1 MTDLQDKLQYR
12 AENKADSI
20 CYTYKQHFAAA
31 NFYRVLSR
39 LLDGTM
45 FAAAALIL
53 ATNFW
58 GVMPNRYIAVPAL
71 LIAAI
76 TGYRRGTNLED
87 RAEAFRRSARRYH
100 ALFDEYRDFLTITAI
115 SDQLSEAE
123 IEAEFT
129 RLSEDRRHL
138 NMTTPDASE
147 FWYHYIRWK
156 GEDTIIREIT
166 TTRETREAL
175 SGNQEHER

>member
-1 MTDLQDKLQYR
+1 MEGLRSKLRYR

-31 NFYRVLSR
+31 NFYRALSR
-39 LLDGTM
+39 ALDCVM
-45 FAAAALIL
+45 FVAAALIL

-87 RAEAFRRSARRYH
+87 RTEEFRRSARRH
-100 ALFDEYRDFLTITAI
+100 HVLFDEYRDFLMITLAA
-115 SDQLSEAE
+115 DELSTKELRS
-123 IEAEFT
+123 EFD
-129 RLSEDRRHL
+129 RLSDERRDL
-138 NMTTPDASE
+138 NQTTPDASE
-147 FWYHYIRWK
+147 VWYRYVKWK
-156 GEDTIIREIT
+156 GEDQILEEIT
-166 TTRETREAL
+166 TTPEAREVL
-175 SGNQEHER
+175 SGKND